1 MKRIRSIA
9 AMLVL
14 TGAMMS
20 APRAE
25 AQTTFAQLGW
35 NSAMTMTCV
44 NAGCTVIDFTLD
56 LQGLQGFENNS
67 ATPVPGAVLAL
78 GSPGYPSNF
87 SILIGSGPGLFTSA
101 VVTSGGSWSVINF
114 GSSELNVQTALPFVG
129 APVTVRAT
137 LSLGGAYQFSYSG
150 LAYIGANQECY
161 NAAGA
166 SVSCTTSGHLYQQG
180 DFNGTVSAV
189 PEPMTMGLMATGLV
203 GLALVGYRRKKNTQV

>member
-1 MKRIRSIA
+1 
-9 AMLVL
+9 MLVL
-14 TGAMMS
+14 AGAMLS

-35 NSAMTMTCV
+35 NSGMTMTCV
-44 NAGCTVIDFTLD
+44 IADCTIIDFTLN
-56 LQGLQGFENNS
+56 LNGLQGFENLS
-67 ATPVPGAVLAL
+67 TTPVPGAVLAL
-78 GSPGYPSNF
+78 GSPGYPSAF
-87 SILIGSGPGLFTSA
+87 SILIGGGPGVFTGAS
-101 VVTSGGSWSVINF
+101 VTSGGSWTVINF

-137 LSLGGAYQFSYSG
+137 LSPAGANQFSYSG

-161 NAAGA
+161 DATGA
-166 SVSCTTSGHLYQQG
+166 SVSCTTLTHLYQQG
-180 DFNGTVSAV
+180 DFNGTVVSAV